1 MQHETARPRQL
12 VDVLEAVELVEGVLG
27 GAVVRDEVERFPEL
41 VGLIE
46 RQVQVVA
53 KRAVM
58 SVEVNRDIF
67 GHPERAVEI
76 ARRRDQIGRDL
87 GEEFADS
94 LARTVRIGREGLA
107 AELENRL
114 PAGEKTL
121 YLHLSHQT
129 QSLDPN
135 AHRGDHHCRCA
146 CRRVTH
152 ASGGP

>member
-58 SVEVNRDIF
+58 SVEVNRDILVI
-67 GHPERAVEI
+67 PS
-76 ARRRDQIGRDL
+76 AR
-87 GEEFADS
+87 
-94 LARTVRIGREGLA
+94 
-107 AELENRL
+107 
-114 PAGEKTL
+114 
-121 YLHLSHQT
+121 
-129 QSLDPN
+129 
-135 AHRGDHHCRCA
+135 
-146 CRRVTH
+146 
-152 ASGGP
+152 